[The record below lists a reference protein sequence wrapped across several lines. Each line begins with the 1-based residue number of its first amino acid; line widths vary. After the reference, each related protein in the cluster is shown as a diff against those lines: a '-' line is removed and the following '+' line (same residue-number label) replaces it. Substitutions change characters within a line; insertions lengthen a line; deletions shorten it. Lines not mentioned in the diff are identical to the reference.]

1 VVEPTDAMRPGVV
14 SLPHG
19 FREADVNQLTTSAVV
34 DPLNAMP
41 VMSGYEVSVS
51 GPVGP

>member
-1 VVEPTDAMRPGVV
+1 MRRGVV

-19 FREADVNQLTTSAVV
+19 FGDADVNQLTTSDAV

-41 VMSGYEVSVS
+41 VMSGYDVSLS
-51 GPVGP
+51 GPLGRDVP